1 MDIIGL
7 IGQDRF
13 HQHHQ
18 EKRNVAFLGFYT
30 HENLENKRGDKM
42 NFGDSIKNIEEK
54 LGKENYAKISNE
66 IADLLAYE
74 KSTNDSIK
82 QKDDT
87 ISRLQ
92 SDKEMLITA
101 NGNLMQKIPREKETE
116 EIKQEEEKKPFNF
129 RSVFDEN
136 GRLK

>member
-1 MDIIGL
+1 
-7 IGQDRF
+7 
-13 HQHHQ
+13 
-18 EKRNVAFLGFYT
+18 
-30 HENLENKRGDKM
+30 M

-66 IADLLAYE
+66 VADLLAYE

-82 QKDDT
+82 EKDDT

-101 NGNLMQKIPREKETE
+101 NGNLMQKIPREKEAE

-129 RSVFDEN
+129 RSIFDEN

>member
-1 MDIIGL
+1 
-7 IGQDRF
+7 
-13 HQHHQ
+13 
-18 EKRNVAFLGFYT
+18 
-30 HENLENKRGDKM
+30 M
-42 NFGDSIKNIEEK
+42 NFGESIKNIEEK

-66 IADLLAYE
+66 VADLLAYE

-82 QKDDT
+82 EKDDT

-101 NGNLMQKIPREKETE
+101 NGNLMQKIPREKEEKETE
-116 EIKQEEEKKPFNF
+116 KQEKEYNPFDF
-129 RSVFDEN
+129 RSIFDEN